1 MAAKNH
7 VEFHVSEQG
16 WGVCQKKLRNLCWAA
31 CCWSP
36 WKMSFSQAVVRK
48 AVSLLKMSLSGL
60 LGTTD
65 ANNNPCTSSVY
76 VLGGPKRREM
86 GGTSF

>member
-1 MAAKNH
+1 
-7 VEFHVSEQG
+7 
-16 WGVCQKKLRNLCWAA
+16 
-31 CCWSP
+31 
-36 WKMSFSQAVVRK
+36 MSFSQAVVRK